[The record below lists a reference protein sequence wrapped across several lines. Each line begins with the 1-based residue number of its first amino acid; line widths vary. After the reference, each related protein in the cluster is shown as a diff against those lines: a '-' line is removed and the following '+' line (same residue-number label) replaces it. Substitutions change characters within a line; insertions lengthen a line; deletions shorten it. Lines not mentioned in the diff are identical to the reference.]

1 MTIAPLTAGGGGG
14 GGGLT
19 PPKNFEF
26 DFKIY
31 VKLNMGH

>member
-1 MTIAPLTAGGGGG
+1 MTIAPLTAGGGG

>member
-1 MTIAPLTAGGGGG
+1 MTIAPLTAG